1 MRPAKE
7 FQPSFWYP
15 EELGHCFWPIH
26 YVVKVLAGPG
36 QIRDQILGIWVEVDK
51 QKAAVVFHARGLE
64 PAFLENLLLLEFE
77 DLRRRHRQAIVSKEP
92 LLGFI
97 VDQIFDFQSSLR
109 DHGFSFLCS

>member
-36 QIRDQILGIWVEVDK
+36 QIRDQVLSIRVEVDK

-64 PAFLENLLLLEFE
+64 PPFFPVPGAIGLLIRHADEFTVRVE
-77 DLRRRHRQAIVSKEP
+77 GPGMVKAL
-92 LLGFI
+92 
-97 VDQIFDFQSSLR
+97 
-109 DHGFSFLCS
+109 